1 MNNPTIQH
9 RPLILMILDGWGHS
23 EEKKDNVIAMAKTP
37 NFDQLW
43 HNYPHALLSAS
54 GLDVGLPP
62 GQMGN
67 SEVGHLHIGAGRS
80 VLQDLTKI
88 DLVIQTG
95 EFFNN
100 TILMQAVDA
109 TMLAQGAVHIFGLL
123 SKGGVH
129 SRDVHLEAMVE
140 LAVKRGCQKVYVH
153 AFLDGR
159 DTPPKSALASIQS
172 MENKL
177 LLLGV
182 GKIASIGGR
191 YYAMDRDKRWD
202 RVQVAYD
209 MLTQGKTEFFAKNA
223 EEALAM
229 AYARGE
235 TDEFVKPTCIKEASE
250 APITI
255 KDGDSIVF
263 MNFRADRGREL
274 SYAFTDPQF
283 SGFVRQVQ
291 PKLTTYVTLTEYA
304 SDLKVRVA
312 YPPQDLTNVF
322 GEVLEKNHLRQLRIA
337 ETEKYAHV
345 TYFLNG
351 GREEPFIGEDRIL
364 IPSPKVATYD
374 LQPEMNAG
382 EVTKRLLEVIRA
394 GTYDVII
401 CNYANPDMVGHTG
414 NIPAAIKAV
423 EFVDNCL
430 GQVVVALR
438 EVGGEMVVIADHGNA
453 EKMVDED
460 TQQAHTAHTINPV
473 PFIYVGR
480 KAETTKK
487 LGKLIDLAP
496 TILSLIGIDVPKEMT
511 GENLLKVTSLK
522 VRVL

>member
-1 MNNPTIQH
+1 MNNATVQH

-23 EEKKDNVIAMAKTP
+23 EEQKDNVIAMAKTP

-43 HNYPHALLSAS
+43 QHYPHALLSAS

-95 EFFNN
+95 EFFKNPV
-100 TILMQAVDA
+100 LMQTVDE
-109 TMLAQGAVHIFGLL
+109 TIQAQGAVHIFGLL

-140 LAVKRGCQKVYVH
+140 LAVKRGCKKVYVH

-159 DTPPKSALASIQS
+159 DTPPKSALVSIQS
-172 MENKL
+172 MESKL
-177 LLLGV
+177 QLLGT
-182 GKIASIGGR
+182 GKIASICGR

-209 MLTQGKTEFFAKNA
+209 MLTQGKAEFFAKNA
-223 EEALAM
+223 EEALAI
-229 AYARGE
+229 AYARSE
-235 TDEFVKPTCIKEASE
+235 NDEFVKPTCIKQEDE
-250 APITI
+250 TPITI
-255 KDGDSIVF
+255 KDGDSVIF

-283 SGFVRQVQ
+283 SGFVRQAQ
-291 PKLTTYVTLTEYA
+291 PKLTAYVTLTEYA
-304 SDLKVRVA
+304 GDLKVRVA

-351 GREEPFIGEDRIL
+351 GREEPFVGEDRIL

-414 NIPAAIKAV
+414 NIPAAIEAV
-423 EFVDNCL
+423 EFVDDCL
-430 GQVVVALR
+430 GQVAATLR

-480 KAETTKK
+480 KAEMTKK

-496 TILSLIGIDVPKEMT
+496 TMLSLIGIDVPKEMT
-511 GENLLKVTSLK
+511 GECLLNLNEGMTKSA
-522 VRVL
+522 